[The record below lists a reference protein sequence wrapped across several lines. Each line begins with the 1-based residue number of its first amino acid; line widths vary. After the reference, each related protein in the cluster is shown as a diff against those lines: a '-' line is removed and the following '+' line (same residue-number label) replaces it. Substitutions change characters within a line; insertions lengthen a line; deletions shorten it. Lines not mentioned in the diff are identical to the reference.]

1 MAQQIVSTME
11 VSTIAPAIQ
20 PLDQL
25 YIFRKPSAV
34 SEFLEIYPFLGP
46 LLREAHSQIW
56 EYFGPYPNVTL
67 EVVADPEVHGLVKI
81 FGYIVTQLAPAEAG
95 KRLQQFDRKW
105 FLPRISRTKG
115 LLNFDVEFR

>member
-11 VSTIAPAIQ
+11 VSTIAPVIQ

-25 YIFRKPSAV
+25 YIFRKPSEV
-34 SEFLEIYPFLGP
+34 SEFLEIYPFLVP
-46 LLREAHSQIW
+46 LLREAHSQLG

-81 FGYIVTQLAPAEAG
+81 FGYIVTHLSPGEAG